1 MKIFYTLT
9 AFLLCTLAFAQTEAT
24 TKDGK
29 KVILN
34 PDGTWKYAG
43 DKSNPGTND
52 CSNLTKTETYSG
64 GKVMS
69 SSRDNIKISNNG
81 KNLIEFSIIKGEG
94 SLIMNISRQK
104 GELTCVAKNA
114 KMTVEFTDKT
124 NITIAHM
131 GDLNCKGNFSL
142 FLGELLEN
150 EDKLIL
156 FKTKKIAKTSIEYSN
171 SVDGKIVVI
180 SEENVYTDTEADKIR
195 KTINCLN

>member
-1 MKIFYTLT
+1 MKIFYALT

-43 DKSNPGTND
+43 AKSALDAYD

-64 GKVMS
+64 GKVMT
-69 SSRDNIKISNNG
+69 SSRENIKISNNG
-81 KNLIEFSIIKGEG
+81 KNSIEFSAVKGEAT
-94 SLIMNISRQK
+94 LILNISRQK

-114 KMTVEFTDKT
+114 LMTVEFTDKT
-124 NITIAHM
+124 KMTIAHM

-142 FLGELLEN
+142 FLGEVLEN
-150 EDKLIL
+150 EDKLNL
-156 FKTKKIAKTSIEYSN
+156 FKTKKIAKTSIAYSN
-171 SVDGKIVVI
+171 SVDGKIVVMN
-180 SEENVYTDTEADKIR
+180 EDNVYTDAEAEKIR